1 MIRNFEKVNA
11 GKRNR
16 LCKMCGVTTSNRTVR
31 EGPIELVT
39 FEQRIKGGERAGP
52 MDIQGTN
59 ISGRGE
65 RKCKVLEEGT
75 CPMCPE
81 SWRRSV

>member
-16 LCKMCGVTTSNRTVR
+16 ACKMRGVTPSNRTVR
-31 EGPIELVT
+31 EGPTELVT
-39 FEQRIKGGERAGP
+39 LAQRTEGSEGAGL
-52 MDIQGTN
+52 MDIQGKT

-65 RKCKVLEEGT
+65 RKCKVPEEAHA
-75 CPMCPE
+75 
-81 SWRRSV
+81 